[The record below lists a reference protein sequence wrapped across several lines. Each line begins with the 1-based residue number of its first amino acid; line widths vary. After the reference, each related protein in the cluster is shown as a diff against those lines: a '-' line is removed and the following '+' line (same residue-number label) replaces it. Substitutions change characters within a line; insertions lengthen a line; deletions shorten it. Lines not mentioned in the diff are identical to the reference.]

1 MLFNSYAFIFAFLPV
16 ILLGYFWLLRQ
27 RLVLGSKVWL
37 VGGSLFFY
45 GYWNIVYIPLLL
57 GSILVNFFVGSA
69 LANNKPLKVSKKA
82 LLLFGILFNTLL
94 LGYFK
99 YTDFLLDNF
108 NGLFDSNVPLP
119 HIILPLGISFFTF
132 TQIAFLVDAYKEKVK
147 EYDLLNYMLFV
158 TYFPHLLAG
167 PILHH
172 AEMMPQFV
180 SRWNWAVRWRN
191 VAMGLFLFSIGLF
204 KKVMIADTVAAWAN
218 TGFNVATTLNLVEAW
233 ATSLS
238 YTLQLYFDFSGYTDM
253 AIGISLMFNI
263 RLPINFNSP
272 YKAKDIQDFWRRW
285 HITLSRFLRD
295 YIYIPLGGNKVG
307 RYHNYGNLFTVFLIG
322 GLWHGASWMF
332 VIWGA
337 LHGVAI
343 VIHRIWKD
351 LGLRM
356 WGWMGW
362 FITFNFVNVAW
373 VFFRAKDFA
382 SVEKVLGG
390 MLGMNKIILPEILA
404 KKLAFLNS
412 FHVQFI
418 STGWLPNSGLSVN
431 SLLTIMGLTVLTI
444 MMQNSNQ
451 WQKKLTITIGYQLFT
466 AIVLMLAL
474 LSLSNISQFLY
485 FQF

>member
-1 MLFNSYAFIFAFLPV
+1 MLFNSYLFIFAFLP
-16 ILLGYFWLLRQ
+16 IMLIGYFWLLRQ
-27 RLVLGSKVWL
+27 RLILGSKVWL

-45 GYWNIVYIPLLL
+45 GYWNVVYVPLLI

-69 LANNKPLKVSKKA
+69 LSEAKAMRIAKVK
-82 LLLFGILFNTLL
+82 LLIFGIVFNIGLL
-94 LGYFK
+94 AYFK

-108 NGLFDSNVPLP
+108 NGIFGSGIPLP

-172 AEMMPQFV
+172 AEMMPQFI
-180 SRWNWAVRWRN
+180 SRWNWTVKWRN
-191 VAMGLFLFSIGLF
+191 AAVGLFLFTIGLF
-204 KKVMIADTVAAWAN
+204 KKVVIADTLAEWAN
-218 TGFNVATTLNLVEAW
+218 TGFDVATTLNFFEAW

-238 YTLQLYFDFSGYTDM
+238 YSLQLYFDFSGYTDM
-253 AIGISLMFNI
+253 AIGISLMFNV

-307 RYHNYGNLFTVFLIG
+307 RYRNYGNLFAVFLIG

-337 LHGVAI
+337 LHGIAI
-343 VIHRIWKD
+343 VIHRIWRD
-351 LGLRM
+351 FGFRM
-356 WGWMGW
+356 WSWLGW
-362 FITFNFVNVAW
+362 FITFNFVNASW
-373 VFFRAKDFA
+373 IFFRAKDFSSA
-382 SVEKVLGG
+382 EKVLSG
-390 MLGMNKIILPEILA
+390 MIGLEGVVSFDK
-404 KKLAFLNS
+404 LNS
-412 FHVQFI
+412 FLTSNDLRLIIAVLLFTI
-418 STGWLPNSGLSVN
+418 LVKNSFEWSQRLQP
-431 SLLTIMGLTVLTI
+431 T
-444 MMQNSNQ
+444 
-451 WQKKLTITIGYQLFT
+451 KKFVFVTTIGLIYG
-466 AIVLMLAL
+466 I
-474 LSLSNISQFLY
+474 LSLSNVSEFLY